1 MENSKKIKFPKST
14 TPHSEI
20 ISKME
25 SFKAN
30 DAKWHDGRTWSLVY
44 HASDQHYE
52 FLKKAHNMFM
62 SENGLNP
69 GAFPSLKRFEAE
81 VVSMSADLLGGNSDT
96 CGTMTSGGTESI
108 MMAVKTYRDQAR
120 AIKPHIKNPEMILPI
135 TVHPAFEKAAH
146 YFDVKAVHIPVTKN
160 FTADVQAM
168 KNAINEN
175 TILLVGSAPPYPH
188 GVMDP
193 IQEIAK
199 LAKEN
204 NIGMHV
210 DSCLGGFLL
219 PFLKKAGFQV
229 PAFDFTVDG
238 VTSMSADLH
247 KYGFTAKGASV
258 VLYKNKDLRRFQFF
272 QYTDWPGGLFGSP
285 SFCGTRPGGPIAA
298 AWAALNAIGE
308 EGYVQIAKE
317 VMNTAKKLQDGICKI
332 PSLYILGEPI
342 MSVFAFSSKDLDI
355 YAIADS
361 MEAKGWH
368 VDRQQNPSCMHLM
381 VTPAHTNITDIFL
394 KDLNKSVDEVKNNP
408 NASNQGMAAMYGM
421 MAKMP
426 DKTQVKHFI
435 LNYLDNLYDT

>member
-1 MENSKKIKFPKST
+1 MGKSKTIKLPNKPIS
-14 TPHSEI
+14 HQDI
-20 ISKME
+20 LSKME
-25 SFKAN
+25 SFRAN

-44 HASDQHYE
+44 HASDTHYD

-81 VVSMSADLLGGNSDT
+81 VVSMSADLLGGDSES

-108 MMAVKTYRDQAR
+108 MMAVKTYRDRAR
-120 AIKPHIKNPEMILPI
+120 ALNPKIKNPEMILPI

-146 YFDVKAVHIPVTKN
+146 YFDVKAIHVPVTKN
-160 FTADVQAM
+160 FTADLNAM

-193 IQEIAK
+193 IVDIAK

-204 NIGMHV
+204 NLGMHV

-219 PFLKKAGFQV
+219 PFLKKAGFPV
-229 PAFDFTVDG
+229 PPFGFDVDG
-238 VTSMSADLH
+238 VTSISADLH

-308 EGYVQIAKE
+308 DGYIQIAKQ
-317 VMNTAKKLQDGICKI
+317 VMKTAKTLQDGIRNI
-332 PSLYILGEPI
+332 PGMYILGEPI
-342 MSVFAFSSKDLDI
+342 MSVFAFSSQDLDI
-355 YAIADS
+355 YAIADK

-381 VTPAHTNITDIFL
+381 VTPAHANITEVFL
-394 KDLNKSVDEVKNNP
+394 NDLRKSTDEVRSNP
-408 NASNQGMAAMYGM
+408 NASNEGMAAMYGM
-421 MAKMP
+421 MAKLP
-426 DKTQVKHFI
+426 DKTQVQHFI
-435 LNYLDNLYDT
+435 LNYLDNLYET